1 MEKMDR
7 RTKYTLTTIKDS
19 MLKLMEKKEI
29 SKITVTE
36 LCSLADINRATFYKY
51 YVDIYDLIEKIELE
65 LYNDIKKSIDLI
77 ENNESIKP
85 FIDNMIKIIYEN
97 QNACKVL
104 FGPYGNKEFI
114 RKIVYLGYIK
124 SATEWK
130 NKLTKFS
137 TDQIDYIFNFF
148 AFGSIGIIE
157 KWIDDK
163 FKNSPEE
170 ISKLI
175 NDLCNNLLLN

>member
-1 MEKMDR
+1 MKKIDR
-7 RTKYTLTTIKDS
+7 RTKYTLQIIKENI
-19 MLKLMEKKEI
+19 LKLMGEKEI

-36 LCSLADINRATFYKY
+36 LCKLADINRATFYKY

-65 LYNDIKKSIDLI
+65 LYNKLK
-77 ENNESIKP
+77 ESIELTESKENINP
-85 FIDNMIKIIYEN
+85 FIYNIIKIIYEN
-97 QNACKVL
+97 QDACKVL

-114 RKIVYLGYIK
+114 RKIVYLAYIK

-130 NKLTKFS
+130 NHLTKFS
-137 TDQIDYIFNFF
+137 TLEIDYIFNFF

-157 KWIDDK
+157 KWIQEN
-163 FKNSPEE
+163 FKDSPEE

-175 NDLCNNLLLN
+175 INLCNNLIAN

>member
-1 MEKMDR
+1 MKKIDR
-7 RTKYTLTTIKDS
+7 RTKYTLDVIKSTT
-19 MLKLMEKKEI
+19 LKLMEKKEA

-36 LCSLADINRATFYKY
+36 LCKIADINRATFYKY

-65 LYNDIKKSIDLI
+65 LYNSIKKSIETI
-77 ENNESIKP
+77 EDEESIKP
-85 FIDNMIKIIYEN
+85 FINNIINIIYEN
-97 QNACKVL
+97 QDACKVL

-114 RKIVYLGYIK
+114 KKIVYLAYVK

-130 NKLTKFS
+130 RKLEKYS

-157 KWIDDK
+157 NWIGNNFLEK
-163 FKNSPEE
+163 PSE
-170 ISKLI
+170 ISDLI
-175 NDLCNNLLLN
+175 VTLCDNLLNN

>member
-36 LCSLADINRATFYKY
+36 LCNLADINRATFYKY

-85 FIDNMIKIIYEN
+85 FIDGMIKIIYEN

-124 SATEWK
+124 SVTEWK

-137 TDQIDYIFNFF
+137 TNQIDYIFNFF

-163 FKNSPEE
+163 FRNSPEE

-175 NDLCNNLLLN
+175 NDLCDNLLSN

>member
-1 MEKMDR
+1 MKRIDR
-7 RTKYTLTTIKDS
+7 RTKYTLNIIKES
-19 MLKLMEKKEI
+19 ILKLMEQKEI

-36 LCSLADINRATFYKY
+36 LCNLAEINRATFYKY

-65 LYNDIKKSIDLI
+65 LYDNIKKSIDLI
-77 ENNESIKP
+77 ESKESIKS
-85 FIDNMIKIIYEN
+85 FIDNTVKIIYDN
-97 QNACKVL
+97 QDACKVL

-114 RKIVYLGYIK
+114 RKIVYLAYIK

-137 TDQIDYIFNFF
+137 TNEIDYIFNFF

-157 KWIDDK
+157 KWINDK

-170 ISKLI
+170 ISNLI
-175 NDLCNNLLLN
+175 NSLCDNLLTN